1 MAGKY
6 SELSF
11 YSHRV
16 QIKIEGF
23 RLNRLLDQAMKNGL
37 QLKAVC
43 MRTDTELTCWISSSD
58 LKQLRRLAKSLYH
71 ITILDARGPVPQ
83 THRLLRRPGLV
94 LGCLLVFCM
103 VAVQGFF
110 VEEIQ
115 VNGYRAIPENALL
128 DCLQQ
133 QGIEKGAFRPD
144 IDWAEAETEIY
155 EAFPQVSWAQLVYS
169 GRMVILNISETDHDI
184 YGVDVPSDREHG
196 DDGMAAAEEQYYTN
210 MVASHSGYIESIYP
224 YYGDAVVEKGDY
236 VEEGQILI
244 SGCVPLVTTTY
255 TEEGEEPATEYFVN
269 AKGEAWAKVPYKLTF
284 NQERYLWAEPAGDSS
299 AKDMVVNRVEKTENQ
314 AKKKTEQQIRLW
326 AAENLPENA
335 EILKKS
341 LKFSPDGNIIK
352 VSVLLEVR
360 QQIAI
365 PQEETIG
372 TKITDPRDN

>member
-23 RLNRLLDQAMKNGL
+23 RLNRLLEQAMKSGL
-37 QLKAVC
+37 QVKMVC
-43 MRTDTELTCWISSSD
+43 MRTDTELTCWISSRD
-58 LKQLRRLAKSLYH
+58 LVQLRRLAKSKYR
-71 ITILDARGPVPQ
+71 ITVLDARGPVPQ
-83 THRLLRRPGLV
+83 TRRFLRRPGLA
-94 LGCLLVFCM
+94 LGCLLVLFM

-115 VNGYRAIPENALL
+115 VNGYRAIPEKALL
-128 DCLQQ
+128 DCLEK
-133 QGIEKGAFRPD
+133 QGIVQGAFRPH
-144 IDWAEAETEIY
+144 IHWAEAETEIY
-155 EAFPQVSWAQLVYS
+155 AAFPQVSWAQLVYS

-184 YGVDVPSDREHG
+184 YGVDVPAEGQEENHG
-196 DDGMAAAEEQYYTN
+196 LAESGRYYIN
-210 MVASHSGYIESIYP
+210 LVASHSGYIESIQP
-224 YYGDAVVEKGDY
+224 YYGDAAVEKGDY
-236 VEEGQILI
+236 VEAGQVLI
-244 SGCVPLVTTTY
+244 SGCVSLVPTTY
-255 TEEGEEPATEYFVN
+255 TEEGEEPVTEYFVN
-269 AKGEAWAKVPYKLTF
+269 AKGEAWAKVPYQLTF
-284 NQERYLWAEPAGDSS
+284 NQERYLWGEPAEDSGT
-299 AKDMVVNRVEKTENQ
+299 VVSRVEKTEEQ